1 MAVTVLVPRALA
13 VAPLTQL
20 DGLELL
26 TYTDPSAWPSGAD
39 EAEVLV
45 VGWGPVEAVA
55 SQLGPLAALRLIQVL
70 GAGVEDWLGRVPDG
84 VVLSNARGAHGAPTA
99 EWALAALLAV
109 VRELPDFVR
118 RQDAQVWHK
127 HETGTLIGARVLALG
142 AGDLATELRRR
153 LEANGTT
160 VTLVGRSAR
169 PGVAGMDELP
179 TLLPAHDA
187 VVVMVPLDDST
198 RRLVDAEFLARMADG
213 AILVNAA
220 RGAVVDT
227 DALLAELAS
236 GRLRAALDVTDPE
249 PLPAEHPLW
258 RAPGLLITP
267 HVGGSTPGATERALG
282 VLAAELARYV
292 AGEQLRNVQI
302 TDPPTRQES

>member
-1 MAVTVLVPRALA
+1 MAVTVLVPQALA
-13 VAPLTQL
+13 VEPLTQL
-20 DGLELL
+20 DGVELL
-26 TYTDPSAWPSGAD
+26 TYTDPSAWPPGAD
-39 EAEVLV
+39 AAEVLI

-55 SQLGPLAALRLIQVL
+55 SQLGPLGSLRMIQVL
-70 GAGVEDWLGRVPDG
+70 GAGFEDWLGRVPEG

-109 VRELPDFVR
+109 VRDLPDFVR
-118 RQDAQVWHK
+118 RQDERTWDK
-127 HETGTLIGARVLALG
+127 HETGTLIGARVLVLG
-142 AGDLATELRRR
+142 AGDLGTELQRR
-153 LEANGTT
+153 LEANDTT

-169 PGVAGMDELP
+169 PGVAGMDELDE
-179 TLLPAHDA
+179 LLPAHDA

-198 RRLVDAEFLARMADG
+198 RGLVDAAFLKRMADG

-220 RGAVVDT
+220 RGPVVDT
-227 DALLAELAS
+227 DALLAELGS

-267 HVGGSTPGATERALG
+267 HVGGSTPGATERALR
-282 VLAAELARYV
+282 VLATELARFV
-292 AGEQLRNVQI
+292 DGAELRNVQV
-302 TDPPTRQES
+302 TDRPAG